1 MSRVDAAFYQGRKIW
16 IIGASSGIGR
26 ALAIELAARGAHVI
40 ASARNTEA
48 LLALSNSSDR
58 IDSLPLDVT
67 QDGSLSSVIGEM
79 NDSHNLPD
87 TILFVAAYYK
97 PGSIH
102 LIEDLDLRAT
112 ITVNLW
118 AAIELARLAMPLFY
132 ERKTGQIALV
142 ASVAGYRGLPAGQ
155 PYSATKA
162 ALINFAESLYLEAK
176 PKGVDVKLI
185 NPGFVETPMT
195 DKNEFT
201 MPDIIS
207 TEKAA
212 IYIADGL
219 SGNKFEI
226 HFPKRFTRKLKLLRL
241 LPYGAFLR
249 LAGKMKPN

>member
-26 ALAIELAARGAHVI
+26 ALAIELAGRGAYVI
-40 ASARNTEA
+40 ASARNKEA
-48 LLALSNSSDR
+48 LLELNNHSDH
-58 IDSLPLDVT
+58 IESLPLDVT

-102 LIEDLDLRAT
+102 LIEDSDLRTT

-118 AAIELARLAMPLFY
+118 AAIELARLAIPLFY

-195 DKNEFT
+195 DKNDFN
-201 MPDIIS
+201 MPEIIS
-207 TEKAA
+207 TEEAA
-212 IYIADGL
+212 RHIADGL
-219 SGNKFEI
+219 PESAFEI
-226 HFPKRFTRKLKLLRL
+226 HFPKRFTRKLRLLRL
-241 LPYGAFLR
+241 LPYSVFFR
-249 LAGKMKPN
+249 LASKFK